1 MTASTLNL
9 RERWFAQR
17 DRLLTSPRF
26 REAAS
31 RFAGT
36 RPIAR
41 QRARELFDLVAG
53 YRYPITLA
61 VGAAFGR
68 DRASATTGRSVYV
81 RLGGAF

>member
-1 MTASTLNL
+1 MTPANATL

-36 RPIAR
+36 RPIAVFLSR
-41 QRARELFDLVAG
+41 D
-53 YRYPITLA
+53 
-61 VGAAFGR
+61 GR
-68 DRASATTGRSVYV
+68 
-81 RLGGAF
+81 L